1 MYKRQAIS
9 LCAILTHCD
18 CKKWLHDPSGKLK
31 KAGNNMK
38 ITGLITEYNPFH
50 NGHLYHIRK
59 SKEVT
64 GSDYCIALMS
74 GSYVQRGAPAIYD
87 KYVRTAAALSAGADL
102 VVEMPVSFSTAD
114 VYKRQASPRL
124 PSWPCKAPCP
134 EWCLRLPLPA
144 SGCNCPPSPD
154 RESGHRVSGGGPV
167 FRGCARN
174 PSLIHI

>member
-1 MYKRQAIS
+1 
-9 LCAILTHCD
+9 
-18 CKKWLHDPSGKLK
+18 
-31 KAGNNMK
+31 MK

-102 VVEMPVSFSTAD
+102 VVEMPVSFSTASAMEF
-114 VYKRQASPRL
+114 ASYSIAL
-124 PSWPCKAPCP
+124 
-134 EWCLRLPLPA
+134 
-144 SGCNCPPSPD
+144 
-154 RESGHRVSGGGPV
+154 
-167 FRGCARN
+167 F
-174 PSLIHI
+174 